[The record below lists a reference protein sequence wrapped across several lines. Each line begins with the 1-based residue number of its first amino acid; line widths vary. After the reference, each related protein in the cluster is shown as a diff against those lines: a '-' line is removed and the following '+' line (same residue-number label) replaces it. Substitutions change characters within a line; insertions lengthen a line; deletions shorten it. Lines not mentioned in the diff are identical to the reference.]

1 MKFLKFFFFSFFLC
15 VSSVASN
22 DINLSNEN
30 NRFEG
35 LDKTKNSFKII
46 NQINQINTSKI
57 KTEYGD
63 FVKLTVPY
71 YSTNSEIG
79 TPELPSLMKLIS
91 VPNGSEVDVN
101 IINKASKKIKLS
113 EVFYSLL
120 VISIMIAIA
129 DQTANLFKD
138 SFQRLRPCYNES
150 LISFVRLVNESCGGK
165 YGFFSAHASNS
176 FSLAVFFGLLFKNKF
191 RFIIYMTL
199 FYASLISFSRIY
211 LGVHF
216 PLDIFFGGVY
226 GIITGLVIFRIYENR
241 LNFFKFLNKS

>member
-1 MKFLKFFFFSFFLC
+1 MIEEILKLDSQLFLFLNNLGSPKFDNFWIYLSYKESNILFYLALLIFYFFS
-15 VSSVASN
+15 
-22 DINLSNEN
+22 E
-30 NRFEG
+30 
-35 LDKTKNSFKII
+35 
-46 NQINQINTSKI
+46 
-57 KTEYGD
+57 
-63 FVKLTVPY
+63 
-71 YSTNSEIG
+71 
-79 TPELPSLMKLIS
+79 
-91 VPNGSEVDVN
+91 
-101 IINKASKKIKLS
+101 SKKIKLS
-113 EVFYSLL
+113 EVFYSLFF
-120 VISIMIAIA
+120 IAIMIAIA

>member
-1 MKFLKFFFFSFFLC
+1 MIEEILKLDSQLFLFLNNLGSPAFDNFWIYLSYKESNILFYLALLIFYFFS
-15 VSSVASN
+15 
-22 DINLSNEN
+22 E
-30 NRFEG
+30 
-35 LDKTKNSFKII
+35 
-46 NQINQINTSKI
+46 
-57 KTEYGD
+57 
-63 FVKLTVPY
+63 
-71 YSTNSEIG
+71 
-79 TPELPSLMKLIS
+79 
-91 VPNGSEVDVN
+91 
-101 IINKASKKIKLS
+101 SKKIKLT
-113 EVFYSLL
+113 EVFYSLFF
-120 VISIMIAIA
+120 IAIMIAIA

-150 LISFVRLVNESCGGK
+150 LISFVRLVKESCGGK

>member
-1 MKFLKFFFFSFFLC
+1 MIEEILKLDSQLFLFLNNLGSPTFDNFWIYLSYKESNILFYLALLIFYFFS
-15 VSSVASN
+15 
-22 DINLSNEN
+22 E
-30 NRFEG
+30 
-35 LDKTKNSFKII
+35 
-46 NQINQINTSKI
+46 
-57 KTEYGD
+57 
-63 FVKLTVPY
+63 
-71 YSTNSEIG
+71 
-79 TPELPSLMKLIS
+79 
-91 VPNGSEVDVN
+91 
-101 IINKASKKIKLS
+101 SKKIKLS

-120 VISIMIAIA
+120 FIAIMIAIA

-150 LISFVRLVNESCGGK
+150 LISFVRLVKESCGGK

-199 FYASLISFSRIY
+199 FYAFLISFSRIY